1 MHPSLEKRIR
11 TMEKDLSPDNI
22 AAIYRKIVDQIFDK
36 SISKEEADKLM
47 NDFERVYIDVLDRET
62 LIRVVN
68 RMHEIQINRWA
79 YTYFKSALMSLELKT
94 SIIQTIL
101 ALMVVNQKLE
111 DANGELKRFDPD
123 KAVIEDHSLLWIQKL
138 DVGELL
144 DLIAE
149 TDNQKK
155 EITDENLWKEIGYP
169 MPDATCQVE

>member
-1 MHPSLEKRIR
+1 MQRGLEKRLKIL
-11 TMEKDLSPDNI
+11 EGDLSPDNI
-22 AAIYRKIVDQIFDK
+22 AAIYREIVDQIFTKRIPKD
-36 SISKEEADKLM
+36 EADKLM
-47 NDFERVYIDVLDRET
+47 NDFERVYIDVLDRES

-94 SIIQTIL
+94 SLIQTIL
-101 ALMVVNQKLE
+101 ALMAVNQKLE
-111 DANGELKRFDPD
+111 DANCELKIFDPD

-149 TDNQKK
+149 TDKQKK

-169 MPDATCQVE
+169 MPDASCQVE